1 MSGAAST
8 PGLVGTRLG
17 LALLVAG
24 LIVAA
29 WLRISRPVVLGQ
41 ATEAAGRFETSLGMR
56 IDLNEAT
63 GAEVTLLPG
72 VGPRLA
78 QRIREDRAEHGPFGT
93 VDDLAR
99 VPGVGRGIVERIRPY
114 AAARPRSGSEP
125 RVGSERHES
134 IGGPTGQSGHIDR
147 RCS

>member
-17 LALLVAG
+17 LVLLVAG

-29 WLRISRPVVLGQ
+29 WLRISRPVVVGP
-41 ATEAAGRFETSLGMR
+41 ASEAAARFETGLGMR
-56 IDLNEAT
+56 IDVNAAT
-63 GAEVTLLPG
+63 VAELTLLPG

-78 QRIREDRAEHGPFGT
+78 QRIRDDRAEHGPFGT

-114 AAARPRSGSEP
+114 AAAWPQ
-125 RVGSERHES
+125 VGSER
-134 IGGPTGQSGHIDR
+134 Q
-147 RCS
+147 

>member
-8 PGLVGTRLG
+8 PRLVGTRLG

-24 LIVAA
+24 LIIAA
-29 WLRISRPVVLGQ
+29 WLRISRPVVVGPTSQ
-41 ATEAAGRFETSLGMR
+41 AAGPFETRLGMR

-63 GAEVTLLPG
+63 VAELTLLPG

-78 QRIREDRAEHGPFGT
+78 QRIRKDRAAHGPFGT

-114 AAARPRSGSEP
+114 AAALPQLGSAQ
-125 RVGSERHES
+125 VGSERH
-134 IGGPTGQSGHIDR
+134 
-147 RCS
+147 

>member
-8 PGLVGTRLG
+8 PELVGTRLG

-29 WLRISRPVVLGQ
+29 WLRISRPVVLGPSS
-41 ATEAAGRFETSLGMR
+41 EAVGRFETGLEMR

-63 GAEVTLLPG
+63 VAELTLLPG

-78 QRIREDRAEHGPFGT
+78 QRIREDRAAHGPFGT

-99 VPGVGRGIVERIRPY
+99 VSGVGRGIVERIRPY
-114 AAARPRSGSEP
+114 AAAWPQVGSAQ
-125 RVGSERHES
+125 VGSERH
-134 IGGPTGQSGHIDR
+134 
-147 RCS
+147 

>member
-8 PGLVGTRLG
+8 PRLVGTRLG

-24 LIVAA
+24 LIIAA
-29 WLRISRPVVLGQ
+29 WLRISRPVVVGPTSQ
-41 ATEAAGRFETSLGMR
+41 AAGPFETRLGMR

-63 GAEVTLLPG
+63 VAELTLLPG

-78 QRIREDRAEHGPFGT
+78 QRIRKDRAAHGPFGT

-114 AAARPRSGSEP
+114 AAALPQLRSAQ
-125 RVGSERHES
+125 VGSERH
-134 IGGPTGQSGHIDR
+134 
-147 RCS
+147 